1 MDRMLYLSF
10 TRRQSWA
17 HGMRDHA
24 STLVSIAA
32 MLCSCTLA
40 IAQPVKVE
48 ITTRILP
55 FDPLPGMKSKQT
67 LLIDFAQKKITK
79 SFTTGVTDVGFEI
92 GSVRDKFEVENVAFE
107 NGRVGFT
114 ARGQTASGVMF
125 MPNINYKFFFS
136 VTPAGGGALSGCHDG
151 YPAYEVVVAGKKVY
165 DFSHKSMNLV
175 SLMGTCDI
183 DAGEK
188 SF

>member
-1 MDRMLYLSF
+1 MDRLLCRSF
-10 TRRQSWA
+10 TRRLLGA
-17 HGMRDHA
+17 HGSHGRA
-24 STLVSIAA
+24 FTVAAAVA
-32 MLCSCTLA
+32 MLCSCSMA
-40 IAQPVKVE
+40 IAQAVKVE
-48 ITTRILP
+48 ITTQILP

-67 LLIDFAQKKITK
+67 LLVDFAQRKIMQ

-125 MPNINYKFFFS
+125 MPNINYRFYFS
-136 VTPAGGGALSGCHDG
+136 VTPAGGGVLSGCHDG
-151 YPAYEVVVAGKKVY
+151 YPAYEVLVAGKKVY
-165 DFSHKSMNLV
+165 DFTHKSMNLV
-175 SLMGTCDI
+175 KLFGTCDI
-183 DAGEK
+183 DAGDR